1 MGSYGEVCVT
11 FNLEYDATLAGGK
24 VYDEGLG
31 FPQDVCASGKVTNY
45 WRIDGVV
52 TVRHVAHLADDTQN
66 LDMVTLTSLNKE
78 LIVGASVLQ

>member
-1 MGSYGEVCVT
+1 MINAEGGMGSYGEVCVT

-52 TVRHVAHLADDTQN
+52 TLRILPTIHRISIWSHSRH
-66 LDMVTLTSLNKE
+66 
-78 LIVGASVLQ
+78 